1 MPFRVPSSWMPVEML
16 TQPPKPSLEVELMM
30 SDHISAGVLRV
41 DDAVDQNIAEAL
53 GRDVRLRS
61 GDQRSGVG
69 IVGEISRVR
78 EHLLVRRD
86 GSRAERFLD
95 GRIGDIVNNSQ
106 QKSRDEGDE
115 HQPDRVRYE
124 AALLFGLAHFFLPPF
139 PNATGSVALSISGDS
154 MLPMMIE

>member
-16 TQPPKPSLEVELMM
+16 TQPPFGGGVDDV
-30 SDHISAGVLRV
+30 SDHVAAGVLRV
-41 DDAVDQNIAEAL
+41 DDAVDQDVAEAL
-53 GRDVRLRS
+53 GCNIRFRS
-61 GDQRSGVG
+61 GDQRSCVG
-69 IVGEISRVR
+69 IVSEVSRVR
-78 EHLLVRRD
+78 ENLLVRLD

-95 GRIGDIVNNSQ
+95 GSIGDIVNNAQ
-106 QKSRDEGDE
+106 QKSGDEGDE